1 MGQDGS
7 IFAYSAERT
16 REAFAQ
22 FVIQDALPFNHFDNR
37 RLTKVIQENLQPRY
51 RQVSRSTLKRDAM
64 KMYKIAKRDLVTLF
78 ENLNTSINLTTDVWS
93 APHGLPGSYICV
105 TAHWIDPSTWQM
117 MKRTIAFENFEEP
130 HTGAALFQVL
140 CNVITF
146 FKIEHKVFAISF
158 DNASNNTNA
167 VQRLK
172 IRYNPVCQGI
182 FFIMVDVLHI
192 FLTSLCKVVWVK
204 TI

>member
-1 MGQDGS
+1 
-7 IFAYSAERT
+7 
-16 REAFAQ
+16 
-22 FVIQDALPFNHFDNR
+22 
-37 RLTKVIQENLQPRY
+37 
-51 RQVSRSTLKRDAM
+51 
-64 KMYKIAKRDLVTLF
+64 
-78 ENLNTSINLTTDVWS
+78 
-93 APHGLPGSYICV
+93 
-105 TAHWIDPSTWQM
+105 M

-172 IRYNPVCQGI
+172 LTYHPHCDGI
-182 FFIMVDVLHI
+182 FYHGRCVAHI
-192 FLTSLCKVVWVK
+192 LNLVVQSGLNVEAIDGIRTDFK
-204 TI
+204 TMLQDLF